1 MPNSQSRPPNQARP
15 PSQLQPN
22 GRDEPSDEELM
33 GSLCMHDDADA
44 FGTLCIRW
52 RVPIQRMCYRMVG
65 SWQDAEDLCQDVF
78 SKLFQFRKR
87 YRVEAKFST
96 YLWRIAVNRC
106 TDFLRVG
113 KPSSAT
119 LSDVH
124 QAISN
129 DGDVLDQLVFAE
141 TQGSVQAAIAQLPD
155 IYRTVLILKHYEKLK
170 VREVADAL
178 EIPLGTVASRLAK
191 AMDQLKSLLIDG
203 NINDRKK
210 NLTEIEI

>member
-1 MPNSQSRPPNQARP
+1 
-15 PSQLQPN
+15 
-22 GRDEPSDEELM
+22 
-33 GSLCMHDDADA
+33 MHDDADA
-44 FGTLCIRW
+44 FATLCIRW

-78 SKLFQFRKR
+78 SRLFQFRKR

-124 QAISN
+124 QPISN
-129 DGDVLDQLVFAE
+129 DGDVLDQLVSAE
-141 TQGSVQAAIAQLPD
+141 TQGSVQAAIAQLPE